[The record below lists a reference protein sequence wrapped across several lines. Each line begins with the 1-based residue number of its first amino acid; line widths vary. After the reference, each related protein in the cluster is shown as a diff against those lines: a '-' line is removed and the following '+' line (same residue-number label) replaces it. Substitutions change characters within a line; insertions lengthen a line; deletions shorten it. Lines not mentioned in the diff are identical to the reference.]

1 MLNEFGLFTEGKLRI
16 KQANAEWSLV
26 YESAGKEIEKNNETE
41 WNEDWMVIRLEE
53 WYWHANNQIIM

>member
-41 WNEDWMVIRLEE
+41 WNEDWMEIS
-53 WYWHANNQIIM
+53 